1 MGIKHPGV
9 HEIRLQVIQFAK
21 KYKYGNGGR
30 KNWASE
36 NLPQAVI
43 KKYMFRRQRMFFR
56 MFQVDSFCLN
66 NKFLQRGLVNYSES
80 KRRMRCKL
88 ILIWPQVVLW
98 AGSGWSKMFAN
109 NSRMFKFQFN
119 VEKIVLKLPKKH
131 TLINWSSK
139 ND

>member
-1 MGIKHPGV
+1 MSTKSVSKSFNLLKNTNINWKKELSQWKFTSSGDKKIYIPQT
-9 HEIRLQVIQFAK
+9 ERL
-21 KYKYGNGGR
+21 
-30 KNWASE
+30 
-36 NLPQAVI
+36 
-43 KKYMFRRQRMFFR
+43 FR

-66 NKFLQRGLVNYSES
+66 NKFLQRGLVNYSEY
-80 KRRMRCKL
+80 KRGMRCKL

-109 NSRMFKFQFN
+109 NSRMFKFQFI